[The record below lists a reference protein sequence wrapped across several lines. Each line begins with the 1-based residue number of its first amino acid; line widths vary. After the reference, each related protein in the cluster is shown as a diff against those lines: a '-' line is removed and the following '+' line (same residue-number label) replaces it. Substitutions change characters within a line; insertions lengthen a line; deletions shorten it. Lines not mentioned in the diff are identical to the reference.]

1 MFNCKRIRTALQTTT
16 LLVLRQTRFLLYTIY
31 MMKFFSRIEK
41 PDTWLVL
48 FGLSFVLFGWFAL
61 LLALSDVFF
70 TPLVFAGAIL
80 TLIAILF
87 SGTAFF
93 FRTTSD
99 FKTAIFIAFSTALLI
114 GSFTVPTIFS
124 GRDQGSISEAAFRLA
139 QNGHLTFSTPASES
153 FFQIYGTGKA
163 LNFPGFAYTETGD
176 LITQFPLGYTS
187 WLASFISLF
196 GLYGVIIGNGI
207 LLFLFLL
214 TLYTLLRRFT
224 HPFYAFFGLALA
236 IFSFLPTWFA
246 KITLSENLALFLF
259 VFLVWNL
266 ILFLEEEKL
275 VFYAGI
281 LLSGSLLAFT
291 RIEGFAFLLL
301 AFVILLSNKQTR
313 FLWKTYPWKSIIFPG
328 LFFLFIFLRDFF
340 INLPYYKVIGK
351 ALIKFFHQLNTGTIV
366 GDLGSTGSSFTL
378 GSVLLLYGLLILFVV
393 GFLGILISIKE
404 KRFIAL
410 LPAFIALPTFLYLVD
425 PNISLD
431 HPWMLRRYL
440 FSLFPTLL
448 FSAVTGV
455 ALIFAKKKTFPID
468 MPRGKR
474 LFFVSALFLALLALQ
489 YPAFRYGV
497 SFAEN
502 RGLKEQI
509 VAFSQEFSDTDLIL
523 VDSNVTGD
531 GFAMP
536 TGPAQYLAGKNMV
549 YFFNPNDL
557 SSLDLAPFTHTYLL
571 VPEGDQA
578 RYISVFGNR
587 LIFEKKITFS
597 NELIESDSLENDPL
611 FLKFPKKIL
620 KETHNYLF
628 QID

>member
-1 MFNCKRIRTALQTTT
+1 M
-16 LLVLRQTRFLLYTIY
+16 Y

-41 PDTWLVL
+41 SDTWLVL
-48 FGLSFVLFGWFAL
+48 FGLSFVSFGWFVF
-61 LLALSDVFF
+61 LLALSGTFF
-70 TPLVFAGAIL
+70 APLILSGALL
-80 TLIAILF
+80 TLIVLLF
-87 SGTAFF
+87 TGTAYFL
-93 FRTTSD
+93 RTTID
-99 FKTAIFIAFSTALLI
+99 FKIAIFVAFSIALLI
-114 GSFTVPTIFS
+114 GFFTVPTIFS

-139 QNGHLTFSTPASES
+139 QNGHLAFSTLASES
-153 FFQIYGTGKA
+153 FFQIYGKGKA

-196 GLYGVIIGNGI
+196 GLYGVVIGNGI

-214 TLYTLLRRFT
+214 TLYALLRRFT

-246 KITLSENLALFLF
+246 KVTLSENFALFLF

-266 ILFLEEEKL
+266 ILFLQEGKPL
-275 VFYAGI
+275 FYTGI
-281 LLSGSLLAFT
+281 FLSGGLLAFT

-301 AFVILLSNKQTR
+301 AFVILLFHKQAHS
-313 FLWKTYPWKSIIFPG
+313 LWKTYPWKSIIFPG
-328 LFFLFIFLRDFF
+328 LLFLFIFLRDFY

-351 ALIKFFHQLNTGTIV
+351 ALIKFLHQLDTGSVV
-366 GDLGSTGSSFTL
+366 GDLSGTGSSFTL
-378 GSVLLLYGLLILFVV
+378 GSVLFLYGLLVLFVL
-393 GFLGILISIKE
+393 GFFGILIFIKE

-448 FSAVTGV
+448 FSSIVGV
-455 ALIFAKKKTFPID
+455 ALIFTKEKTFPID
-468 MPRGKR
+468 RPKGKR
-474 LFFVSALFLALLALQ
+474 LFLVSILFFALLVLQ
-489 YPAFRYGV
+489 YPAFRYGI

-509 VAFSQEFSDTDLIL
+509 ITFGQEFSDTDLVL
-523 VDSNVTGD
+523 VDRNVTGD
-531 GFAMP
+531 GFALL

-549 YFFNPNDL
+549 YFFNPDDLASIDL
-557 SSLDLAPFTHTYLL
+557 SPFAHIYLL
-571 VPEGDQA
+571 VPEENQA
-578 RYISVFGNR
+578 RYVSVFGDR
-587 LIFEKKITFS
+587 LVFKKRVIFT
-597 NELIESDSLENDPL
+597 NEQIEYNSLGDDTS
-611 FLKFPKKIL
+611 FLGFPKKIF

>member
-1 MFNCKRIRTALQTTT
+1 
-16 LLVLRQTRFLLYTIY
+16 
-31 MMKFFSRIEK
+31 MMKFFFRIEK

-61 LLALSDVFF
+61 LLTLSDIFF
-70 TPLVFAGAIL
+70 TPLIFAGATL
-80 TLIAILF
+80 TLITILF

-99 FKTAIFIAFSTALLI
+99 FKTVIFIAFSIVLLI

-139 QNGHLTFSTPASES
+139 QNSHLTFSTPASES

-196 GLYGVIIGNGI
+196 GLYGVVIGNGI

-214 TLYTLLRRFT
+214 TLYALLRRFT
-224 HPFYAFFGLALA
+224 HPFYAFFGLTLA

-266 ILFLEEEKL
+266 ILFLEEGKL
-275 VFYAGI
+275 IFYAGI
-281 LLSGSLLAFT
+281 FLSGGLLAFT
-291 RIEGFAFLLL
+291 RIEGFAFLALTFL
-301 AFVILLSNKQTR
+301 ILFLNKHTR
-313 FLWKTYPWKSIIFPG
+313 YIWKTSPWKSFIVPG
-328 LFFLFIFLRDFF
+328 FLFLFIFLRDFF
-340 INLPYYKVIGK
+340 INLPYYKMIGK
-351 ALIKFFHQLNTGTIV
+351 ALIKFLNQTNMGSV
-366 GDLGSTGSSFTL
+366 ANDLSATSSSFTL

-410 LPAFIALPTFLYLVD
+410 LPAFIALPTFLYLFD
-425 PNISLD
+425 PHISLD

-448 FSAVTGV
+448 FSAIVGI
-455 ALIFAKKKTFPID
+455 ALLFAEKKTFPIGR
-468 MPRGKR
+468 PKGIR
-474 LFFVSALFLALLALQ
+474 LFLVGALFLGLIVVQ
-489 YPAFRYGV
+489 YPAFRYGI

-502 RGLKEQI
+502 RGFKEQI
-509 VAFSQEFSDTDLIL
+509 TAFSQEFSDTDLVLI
-523 VDSNVTGD
+523 DRNATGD
-531 GFAMP
+531 GFAML
-536 TGPAQYLAGKNMV
+536 TGPANYLDGKNMV

-557 SSLDLAPFTHTYLL
+557 ASLDLAPFAHAYLL

-578 RYISVFGNR
+578 RYVSVFGDR
-587 LIFEKKITFS
+587 LIFKKIVSFS
-597 NELIESDSLENDPL
+597 SERFETLSLKKNYGIM
-611 FLKFPKKIL
+611 LKFPEKIFE
-620 KETHNYLF
+620 ETHNYLF